1 VGGDK
6 GVGHADRLGGKMVQ

>member
-6 GVGHADRLGGKMVQ
+6 GVGHADHLGGKMVQ